1 MDYFR
6 HTQGSNLIQRVINN
20 MNVSEKNKN
29 NVISIERQPK
39 LKLLEPGSTPQRCRV
54 SEDQPRQHNVARRED
69 NNLADRAVCAAL
81 PWLGK
86 DLCGMR

>member
-6 HTQGSNLIQRVINN
+6 STQGPNLIQEVIND
-20 MNVSEKNKN
+20 MKISEKNKN
-29 NVISIERQPK
+29 NAISIERKPK
-39 LKLLEPGSTPQRCRV
+39 LQLLEPGSTPQRFRGD
-54 SEDQPRQHNVARRED
+54 EDQPRQHNIARREN